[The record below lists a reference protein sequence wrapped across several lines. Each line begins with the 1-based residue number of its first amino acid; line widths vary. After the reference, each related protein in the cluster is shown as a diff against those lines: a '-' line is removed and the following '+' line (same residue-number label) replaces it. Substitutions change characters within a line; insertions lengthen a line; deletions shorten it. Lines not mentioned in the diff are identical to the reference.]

1 MNYLYLLEK
10 NFNEVKPMYLSNDV
24 SLATVV
30 GKLIGYINDL
40 YERDTILSQNFESL
54 KTTTDEKISENTKSV
69 NDFVTSQTTK
79 YNTLEQE
86 LLSNLNTYKEN
97 TNRVIAEKSAEVDNA
112 LNNID
117 LTDAVSEYFASQ
129 LTTDYF
135 QNLYEQTKTYVYGL
149 AYYGPNP
156 TITGNFYW
164 YNTTTNKL
172 YYNGS
177 IVDVYVGS
185 IYLYNGHIYVA
196 VKSGDTYILQEA
208 VLANG

>member
-10 NFNEVKPMYLSNDV
+10 NFNEVKPMYLSNDL

-40 YERDTILSQNFESL
+40 YERDTVLSKNFDSL
-54 KTTTDEKISENTKSV
+54 KTTTDEKISENTTSV
-69 NDFVTSQTTK
+69 NDFVTNETTK
-79 YNTLEQE
+79 YNTLEQQ
-86 LLSNLNTYKEN
+86 LLTNLNTYKEN
-97 TNRVIAEKSAEVDNA
+97 TNRVILEKSAEVDNA
-112 LNNID
+112 LNHID

-129 LTTDYF
+129 LTTNYF

-172 YYNGS
+172 YFNGN

>member
-10 NFNEVKPMYLSNDV
+10 NFNEIKPMYLSNDL

-40 YERDTILSQNFESL
+40 YGRDTVLSKNFESL
-54 KTTTDEKISENTKSV
+54 KTTTDEKISENTSSV

-79 YNTLEQE
+79 YNTLEQQ
-86 LLSNLNTYKEN
+86 LLANLNTYKEN
-97 TNRVIAEKSAEVDNA
+97 TNRVIAEKSNEVDNA

-135 QNLYEQTKTYVYGL
+135 KNLYEQTKTYVYGL

-172 YYNGS
+172 YYNGNV
-177 IVDVYVGS
+177 VDVYVGS
-185 IYLYNGHIYVA
+185 IYLYNGNIYVA

>member
-10 NFNEVKPMYLSNDV
+10 NFNEVKPMYLSNDL

-40 YERDTILSQNFESL
+40 YGRDAILSQNFDSL

-69 NDFVTSQTTK
+69 NDFVTSQTEK

-86 LLSNLNTYKEN
+86 LLANLNTYKEN
-97 TNRVIAEKSAEVDNA
+97 TDRVILEKSNEVDNA

-117 LTDAVSEYFASQ
+117 LTDAVSDYFASQ

-135 QNLYEQTKTYVYGL
+135 KNLYEQTKTYVYAL

-164 YNTTTNKL
+164 YNTTTDKL
-172 YYNGS
+172 YYNGTE
-177 IVDVYVGS
+177 IDIYMGS
-185 IYLYNGHIYVA
+185 IYLAEGHIYVA
-196 VKSGDTYILQEA
+196 VKSGDTYVLREA

>member
-10 NFNEVKPMYLSNDV
+10 NFNEVKPMYLSNDL

-40 YERDTILSQNFESL
+40 YGRDAILSQNFDSL
-54 KTTTDEKISENTKSV
+54 KTTTDEKIAENTNSV
-69 NDFVTSQTTK
+69 NDFVTSQTEK

-86 LLSNLNTYKEN
+86 LLANLNTYKEN
-97 TNRVIAEKSAEVDNA
+97 TDRLITEKNVEVNNA

-135 QNLYEQTKTYVYGL
+135 KNLYEQTKTYVYGL

-156 TITGNFYW
+156 TITGYFYW

-172 YYNGS
+172 YFNGNE
-177 IVDVYVGS
+177 VDVYVGS
-185 IYLYNGHIYVA
+185 IYLSEGHIYVA

>member
-10 NFNEVKPMYLSNDV
+10 NFNEIKPMYLSNDL

-40 YERDTILSQNFESL
+40 YGRDAILNQNFDSL
-54 KTTTDEKISENTKSV
+54 KVTTDEKIGENTKAV
-69 NDFVTSQTTK
+69 NDFVTSETEK
-79 YNTLEQE
+79 YQTLEQE
-86 LLSNLNTYKEN
+86 LLTNLNTYKEN
-97 TNRVIAEKSAEVDNA
+97 TDRVIEEKSAEVNNA

-117 LTDAVSEYFASQ
+117 LTDAVSDYFASQ

-135 QNLYEQTKTYVYGL
+135 KNLYEQTKTYVYSL

-156 TITGNFYW
+156 TITGFFYW
-164 YNTTTNKL
+164 YNTTTDKL
-172 YYNGS
+172 YYNGTE
-177 IVDVYVGS
+177 IDIYMGS
-185 IYLYNGHIYVA
+185 IYLAEGHIYVA
-196 VKSGDTYILQEA
+196 VKSGDTYVLREA

>member
-10 NFNEVKPMYLSNDV
+10 NFNEVKPMYLSNDL

-40 YERDTILSQNFESL
+40 YGRDAILSQNFESL
-54 KTTTDEKISENTKSV
+54 KGTTDEKIAENTKSV
-69 NDFVTSQTTK
+69 NDFVISETEK
-79 YNTLEQE
+79 YQTLEQE
-86 LLSNLNTYKEN
+86 LLVNLNTYKEN
-97 TNRVIAEKSAEVDNA
+97 TDRLILEKSNEVDNA

-135 QNLYEQTKTYVYGL
+135 KNLYEQTKTYVYGL
-149 AYYGPNP
+149 SYYGPNP
-156 TITGNFYW
+156 TITGKFYW

-172 YYNGS
+172 YFNGRV
-177 IVDVYVGS
+177 VDVYVGS
-185 IYLYNGHIYVA
+185 IYLSEGHIYVA

>member
-10 NFNEVKPMYLSNDV
+10 NFNEVKPMYLSNDL

-40 YERDTILSQNFESL
+40 YERDVILSQNFDSL
-54 KTTTDEKISENTKSV
+54 KTTTDEKISENTTSV
-69 NDFVTSQTTK
+69 NDFVTIETTK
-79 YNTLEQE
+79 YNTLEQQ
-86 LLSNLNTYKEN
+86 LLANLNTYKEN
-97 TNRVIAEKSAEVDNA
+97 TDRVILEKSNEVDNA
-112 LNNID
+112 LDHID

-135 QNLYEQTKTYVYGL
+135 KNLYEQTKTYVYGL

-156 TITGNFYW
+156 TITGQFYW

-172 YYNGS
+172 YFNGS